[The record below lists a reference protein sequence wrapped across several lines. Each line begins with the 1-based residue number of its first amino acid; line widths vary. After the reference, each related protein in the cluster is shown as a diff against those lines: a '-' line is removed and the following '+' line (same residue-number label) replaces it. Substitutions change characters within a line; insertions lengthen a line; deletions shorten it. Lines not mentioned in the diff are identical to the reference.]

1 MSPFSPLSVD
11 EESTMGG
18 TNFCPSAT
26 LGVVPSITNTETF
39 SLFFFFFP
47 NNKNPSGLGLWVT
60 LGTF

>member
-39 SLFFFFFP
+39 SLFFFFF
-47 NNKNPSGLGLWVT
+47 S
-60 LGTF
+60 